1 MFIEIFESNSLS
13 AVHKLARDKY
23 GDDIFIV
30 RCFQEK
36 ERFKILVACDGQHEN
51 LSKANLNNL
60 KGSVDDLSKV
70 ESQENDDNY
79 TKPNLI
85 QDEASRKLSILEMIP
100 KEKTINFRDKRIIFF
115 ENEAQRLR
123 FSKALHKSASGF
135 DFVHLLGKKSV
146 ETIKL
151 SAASPRDYSIDSMDG
166 LLKYIISQ
174 PRESVVVGTA
184 LLNELANID
193 DKVHPADLK
202 MTVAIS
208 ESSVNHFYLNKECK
222 DIDEIFI
229 TDLNEDSNYL
239 NIGALFAKSNIPP
252 TLGLTRDPFG
262 RFITLNRDVII
273 SKAKKLS
280 SEKLLDPAIELKLA
294 LSKLSRSMEA
304 PNESYHHSRS

>member
-51 LSKANLNNL
+51 LSRANLNDL
-60 KGSVDDLSKV
+60 KGSVDALSKV

-166 LLKYIISQ
+166 LLKYIITQ

-184 LLNELANID
+184 LLNELATID

>member
-51 LSKANLNNL
+51 LSRANLNDL
-60 KGSVDDLSKV
+60 KGSVDALSKV

-208 ESSVNHFYLNKECK
+208 EFSVNHFYLNKECK

-252 TLGLTRDPFG
+252 SLGLTRDPFG

>member
-51 LSKANLNNL
+51 LSRANLNNL
-60 KGSVDDLSKV
+60 KGSVDALSKA

-166 LLKYIISQ
+166 LLKYIITQ

-208 ESSVNHFYLNKECK
+208 EFSVNHFYLNKECK

-252 TLGLTRDPFG
+252 SLGLTRDPFG

>member
-51 LSKANLNNL
+51 LSRANLNNL
-60 KGSVDDLSKV
+60 KGSVDALSKA

-193 DKVHPADLK
+193 DKVHLADLK

-208 ESSVNHFYLNKECK
+208 EFSVNHFYLNKECK

-252 TLGLTRDPFG
+252 SLGLTRDPFG

>member
-51 LSKANLNNL
+51 LSRANLNNL
-60 KGSVDDLSKV
+60 KGSVDALSKV

-151 SAASPRDYSIDSMDG
+151 SAASPRDFSIDSMDG
-166 LLKYIISQ
+166 LLKYITSQ

-202 MTVAIS
+202 VTVAIS
-208 ESSVNHFYLNKECK
+208 EFSVNHFYLNKECK

-252 TLGLTRDPFG
+252 SLGLTRDPFG

>member
-51 LSKANLNNL
+51 LSRANLNNL
-60 KGSVDDLSKV
+60 KGSVDALSKV
-70 ESQENDDNY
+70 ESQENDENY

-208 ESSVNHFYLNKECK
+208 EFSVNHFYLNKECK

-252 TLGLTRDPFG
+252 SLGLTKDPFG

>member
-51 LSKANLNNL
+51 LSRANLNNL
-60 KGSVDDLSKV
+60 KGSVDALSKA

-208 ESSVNHFYLNKECK
+208 EFSVNHFYLNKECK

-252 TLGLTRDPFG
+252 SLGLTRDPFG

>member
-1 MFIEIFESNSLS
+1 MFIEMFESNSLS

-30 RCFQEK
+30 RCLQEK

-51 LSKANLNNL
+51 LSRANLNNL
-60 KGSVDDLSKV
+60 KGSVDALSKV

-151 SAASPRDYSIDSMDG
+151 SAASPRDFSIDSMDG
-166 LLKYIISQ
+166 LLKYITSQ

-252 TLGLTRDPFG
+252 SLGLTRDPFG

-280 SEKLLDPAIELKLA
+280 SEKLLDPSIELKLA

>member
-23 GDDIFIV
+23 GDDILIV

-51 LSKANLNNL
+51 LSRANLNDL
-60 KGSVDDLSKV
+60 KGSVDALSKV

-166 LLKYIISQ
+166 LLKYIITQ

-184 LLNELANID
+184 LLNELATID

>member
-1 MFIEIFESNSLS
+1 MFESNSLS

-51 LSKANLNNL
+51 LSRANLNNL
-60 KGSVDDLSKV
+60 KGSVDALSKA

-184 LLNELANID
+184 LLNELATID

-252 TLGLTRDPFG
+252 SLGLTRDPFG

>member
-1 MFIEIFESNSLS
+1 MFESNSLS

-51 LSKANLNNL
+51 LSRANLNNL
-60 KGSVDDLSKV
+60 KGSVDALSKA

-252 TLGLTRDPFG
+252 SLGLTRDPFG

>member
-1 MFIEIFESNSLS
+1 MFIEMFESNSLS

-51 LSKANLNNL
+51 LSRANLNNL
-60 KGSVDDLSKV
+60 KGSVDALSKA

-208 ESSVNHFYLNKECK
+208 EFSVNHFYLNKECK

-252 TLGLTRDPFG
+252 SLGLTRDPFG

>member
-51 LSKANLNNL
+51 LSRANLNNL
-60 KGSVDDLSKV
+60 KGSVDALSKV
-70 ESQENDDNY
+70 ESQENDENY

-135 DFVHLLGKKSV
+135 DFVHL
-146 ETIKL
+146 
-151 SAASPRDYSIDSMDG
+151 
-166 LLKYIISQ
+166 
-174 PRESVVVGTA
+174 
-184 LLNELANID
+184 
-193 DKVHPADLK
+193 
-202 MTVAIS
+202 
-208 ESSVNHFYLNKECK
+208 
-222 DIDEIFI
+222 
-229 TDLNEDSNYL
+229 
-239 NIGALFAKSNIPP
+239 
-252 TLGLTRDPFG
+252 
-262 RFITLNRDVII
+262 
-273 SKAKKLS
+273 
-280 SEKLLDPAIELKLA
+280 
-294 LSKLSRSMEA
+294 
-304 PNESYHHSRS
+304 

>member
-51 LSKANLNNL
+51 LSRANLNNL
-60 KGSVDDLSKV
+60 KGSVDALSKA

-229 TDLNEDSNYL
+229 TDLYEDSNYL
-239 NIGALFAKSNIPP
+239 NIGALVAKSNIPP
-252 TLGLTRDPFG
+252 SLGLTRDPFG

>member
-51 LSKANLNNL
+51 LSRANLNNL
-60 KGSVDDLSKV
+60 KGSVDALSKA

-85 QDEASRKLSILEMIP
+85 HDEASRKLSILEMIP

-135 DFVHLLGKKSV
+135 DFVHLLGKRSV

-229 TDLNEDSNYL
+229 TDLYEDSNYL

-252 TLGLTRDPFG
+252 SLGLTRDPFG

>member
-1 MFIEIFESNSLS
+1 MFIEMFESNSLS

-51 LSKANLNNL
+51 LSRANLNNL
-60 KGSVDDLSKV
+60 KGSVDALSKA

-252 TLGLTRDPFG
+252 SLGLTRDPFG

>member
-51 LSKANLNNL
+51 LSRANLNNL
-60 KGSVDDLSKV
+60 KGSVDALSKA

-85 QDEASRKLSILEMIP
+85 QDEASRKFSILEMIP

-208 ESSVNHFYLNKECK
+208 EFSVNHFYLNKECK

-252 TLGLTRDPFG
+252 SLGLTRDPFG

>member
-51 LSKANLNNL
+51 LSRANLNNL
-60 KGSVDDLSKV
+60 KGSVDALSKV

-184 LLNELANID
+184 LLNELATID

-229 TDLNEDSNYL
+229 TDLYEDSNYL

-252 TLGLTRDPFG
+252 SLGLTRDPFG

>member
-51 LSKANLNNL
+51 LSRANLNNL
-60 KGSVDDLSKV
+60 KGSVDALSKV
-70 ESQENDDNY
+70 ESQENDENY

-135 DFVHLLGKKSV
+135 DFVHLLGKKSI

-151 SAASPRDYSIDSMDG
+151 SAASPRDFSIDSMDG
-166 LLKYIISQ
+166 LLKYITSQ

-208 ESSVNHFYLNKECK
+208 EFSVNHFYLNKECK

-252 TLGLTRDPFG
+252 SLGLTRDPFG
-262 RFITLNRDVII
+262 QFITLNRDVII

>member
-51 LSKANLNNL
+51 LSRANLNNL
-60 KGSVDDLSKV
+60 KGSVDALSKV

-146 ETIKL
+146 DTIKL
-151 SAASPRDYSIDSMDG
+151 SAASPRDFSIDSMDG
-166 LLKYIISQ
+166 LLKYITSQ

-208 ESSVNHFYLNKECK
+208 EFSVNHFYLNKECK

>member
-1 MFIEIFESNSLS
+1 MFIEMFESNSLS

-51 LSKANLNNL
+51 LSRANLNNL
-60 KGSVDDLSKV
+60 KGSVDALSKA

-193 DKVHPADLK
+193 DKVQPADLK

-252 TLGLTRDPFG
+252 SLGLTRDPFG

>member
-51 LSKANLNNL
+51 LSRANLNNL
-60 KGSVDDLSKV
+60 KGSVDALSKV

-166 LLKYIISQ
+166 LLKYIITQ

-184 LLNELANID
+184 LLNELATID

-252 TLGLTRDPFG
+252 SLGLTRDPFG

>member
-51 LSKANLNNL
+51 LSRANLNNL
-60 KGSVDDLSKV
+60 KGSVDALSKV
-70 ESQENDDNY
+70 ESQENDENY

-151 SAASPRDYSIDSMDG
+151 SAASPRDFSIDSMDG
-166 LLKYIISQ
+166 LLKYITSQ

-208 ESSVNHFYLNKECK
+208 EFSVNHFYLNKECK

-252 TLGLTRDPFG
+252 SLGLTRDPFG
-262 RFITLNRDVII
+262 QFITLNRDVII

>member
-51 LSKANLNNL
+51 LSRANLNNL
-60 KGSVDDLSKV
+60 KGSVDALSKV

-208 ESSVNHFYLNKECK
+208 EFSVNHFYLNKECK

-252 TLGLTRDPFG
+252 SLGLTRDPFG

-280 SEKLLDPAIELKLA
+280 REKLLDPAIELKLA

>member
-51 LSKANLNNL
+51 LSRANLNNL
-60 KGSVDDLSKV
+60 KGSVDALSKV
-70 ESQENDDNY
+70 ESQENDENY

-146 ETIKL
+146 DTIKL
-151 SAASPRDYSIDSMDG
+151 SAASPRDFSIDSMDG
-166 LLKYIISQ
+166 LLKYITSQ

-208 ESSVNHFYLNKECK
+208 EFSVNHFYLNKECK

>member
-51 LSKANLNNL
+51 LSRANLNDL
-60 KGSVDDLSKV
+60 KGSVDALSKV

-166 LLKYIISQ
+166 LLKYIITQ

-184 LLNELANID
+184 LLNELATID

-208 ESSVNHFYLNKECK
+208 EFSVNHFYLNKECK

>member
-51 LSKANLNNL
+51 LSRANLNNL
-60 KGSVDDLSKV
+60 KGSVDALSKV

-166 LLKYIISQ
+166 LLKYIITQ

-184 LLNELANID
+184 LLNELATID

>member
-51 LSKANLNNL
+51 LSRANLNNL
-60 KGSVDDLSKV
+60 KGSVDALSKV

-208 ESSVNHFYLNKECK
+208 EFSVNHFYLNKECK

-252 TLGLTRDPFG
+252 SLGLTRDPFG

>member
-1 MFIEIFESNSLS
+1 MFIEMFESNSLS

-51 LSKANLNNL
+51 LSRANLNNL
-60 KGSVDDLSKV
+60 KGSVDALSKV

-252 TLGLTRDPFG
+252 SLGLTRDPFG

>member
-51 LSKANLNNL
+51 LSRANLNNL

-208 ESSVNHFYLNKECK
+208 EFSVNHFYLNKECK

-252 TLGLTRDPFG
+252 SLGLTRDPFG

>member
-1 MFIEIFESNSLS
+1 MFESNSLS

-51 LSKANLNNL
+51 LSRANLNNL
-60 KGSVDDLSKV
+60 KGSVDALSKA

-229 TDLNEDSNYL
+229 TDLYEDSNYL

-252 TLGLTRDPFG
+252 SLGLTRDPFG

>member
-51 LSKANLNNL
+51 LSRANLNNL
-60 KGSVDDLSKV
+60 KGSVDALSKV
-70 ESQENDDNY
+70 ESQENDENY

-208 ESSVNHFYLNKECK
+208 EFSVNHFYLNKECK

-252 TLGLTRDPFG
+252 SLGLTRDPFG

>member
-1 MFIEIFESNSLS
+1 MFESNSLS

-51 LSKANLNNL
+51 LSRANLNNL
-60 KGSVDDLSKV
+60 KGSVDALSKA

-208 ESSVNHFYLNKECK
+208 EFSVNHFYLNKECK

-252 TLGLTRDPFG
+252 SLGLTRDPFG

>member
-51 LSKANLNNL
+51 LSRANLNNL
-60 KGSVDDLSKV
+60 KGSVDALSKA

-151 SAASPRDYSIDSMDG
+151 SAASPRDFSIDSMDG
-166 LLKYIISQ
+166 LLKYITSQ

-208 ESSVNHFYLNKECK
+208 EFSVNHFYLNKECK

-252 TLGLTRDPFG
+252 SLGLTRDPFG
-262 RFITLNRDVII
+262 QFITLNRDVII

>member
-60 KGSVDDLSKV
+60 KGSVDDFSKV

-208 ESSVNHFYLNKECK
+208 EFSVNHFYLNKECK

-252 TLGLTRDPFG
+252 SLGLTRDPFG

>member
-252 TLGLTRDPFG
+252 SLGLTRDPFG

>member
-1 MFIEIFESNSLS
+1 MFESNSLS

-51 LSKANLNNL
+51 LSRANLNNL
-60 KGSVDDLSKV
+60 KGSVDALSKV

-184 LLNELANID
+184 LLNELATID

-252 TLGLTRDPFG
+252 SLGLTRDPFG